1 MMAREYLIR
10 PRAAHIDD
18 EPDGEHY
25 LARTVF
31 EDFEL
36 IDTGVLDAFGN
47 KVMARRRLDPIGFIR
62 HK

>member
-1 MMAREYLIR
+1 MREYVR
-10 PRAAHIDD
+10 AAPRAAHIED

-36 IDTGVLDAFGN
+36 IDTGVLDAAGN
-47 KVMARRRLDPIGFIR
+47 RIMARQRLDPVGFIR

>member
-1 MMAREYLIR
+1 MAREYLIR
-10 PRAAHIDD
+10 PHSANVDD
-18 EPDGEHY
+18 YPDGEHY

-47 KVMARRRLDPIGFIR
+47 KVMARQRLEPIGFIR